1 MSNPKRVV
9 LTLLG
14 TRPEVIK
21 LNPVLKALAAR
32 SDRFESV
39 VLRTGQHTDLVD
51 GLVRLFEIET
61 DYDLKLMRPGQT
73 PLEVAHRLLEGLD
86 PLLDQIAPDIVLVQ
100 GDTTTAMAGALG
112 AFYRGVAV
120 GHVEAGLRT
129 ADPRNPFPE
138 EMNRRLITRLADLHF
153 AATPRNEQVLLDE
166 GVAREAIFLTGNP
179 VVDSL
184 RWVVDRIEPSERIR
198 SIVDAVGPGRLI
210 VLTTH
215 RRESF
220 GDVMSG
226 NLRVLREF
234 VDANPDVQLAFP
246 IHPNPHVKA
255 STDAVLA
262 GSDRIHLLPPL
273 DYPDFTYLM
282 SRAWLLCSDSGGVQ
296 EEAPSLGIPLLIL
309 RRNTERPEAVESGV
323 ARLVDGDADHFR
335 AMLAEAAA
343 PGSWA
348 ARVAERENPFGRGD
362 AGERIVEALDA
373 FLP

>member
-1 MSNPKRVV
+1 MSNSKQVI

-21 LNPVLKALAAR
+21 LNPVLRALARR
-32 SDRFESV
+32 SDRFSSV

-51 GLVRLFEIET
+51 GLVRLFEI
-61 DYDLKLMRPGQT
+61 DVDRDLKLMRPGQT
-73 PLEVAHRLLEGLD
+73 PLDVAHRLLESLD
-86 PLLDQIAPDIVLVQ
+86 PLFDQIQPDIVLVQ

-166 GVAREAIFLTGNP
+166 GVDRERVFLTGNP

-184 RWVVDRIEPSERIR
+184 RWVVDKLEPSP
-198 SIVDAVGPGRLI
+198 SIKRLAQDAAGKRLI

-220 GDVMSG
+220 GDVMSA
-226 NLRVLREF
+226 NLEVLRDF
-234 VDANPDVQLAFP
+234 VAENEDTVLAFP
-246 IHPNPHVKA
+246 IHPNPHVRA
-255 STDAVLA
+255 ATEEVFA
-262 GSDRIHLLPPL
+262 GRERIHLLPPL

-296 EEAPSLGIPLLIL
+296 EEAPSLGVPLLIL
-309 RRNTERPEAVESGV
+309 RQNTERPEAVESGA
-323 ARLVDGDADHFR
+323 ARLVDGDADKFR
-335 AMLAEAAA
+335 AMLEEAAQ

-348 ARVAERENPFGRGD
+348 DTIADITNPFGTGD
-362 AGERIVEALDA
+362 AGERIVEALDT
-373 FLP
+373 FLN